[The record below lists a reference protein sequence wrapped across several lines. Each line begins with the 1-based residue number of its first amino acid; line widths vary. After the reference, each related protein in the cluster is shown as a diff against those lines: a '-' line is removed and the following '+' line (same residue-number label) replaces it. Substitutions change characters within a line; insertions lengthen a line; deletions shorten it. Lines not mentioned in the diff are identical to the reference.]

1 MLGKNNQFMNQKM
14 FGRKF
19 EKYSI
24 KKLKVGAASVLIG
37 AGFFFGYHV
46 EASETD
52 ASITSVT
59 DNGYNRTGTGD
70 SGKIDSP
77 EFVMVTHEKPG
88 GVVEDVAI
96 LKSKFSENLDQLKKD
111 YPGFTATRLQ
121 LVGTNKYKITYVP
134 DTTTNQPSSTTESAA
149 NTGDTGTTNST
160 SATTNPTQPTTENK
174 VSLQGH
180 IVGNQTEYNVGEQI
194 ISTFRLDV
202 SAPSKLEEG
211 SYILVNLPENEPIT
225 DVQFGTALRVE
236 KVTNTQYKIYTGEVP
251 SGSYGNF
258 NISYKFDKYRTGR
271 NSQTSITSQVM
282 DKNGNPISPE
292 KTTKSVVTNTN
303 KSGYASIHV
312 DSESGAREL
321 ALFNTNAPGDTIDET
336 KNKELVLKLTTLNK
350 EVAAVNKIQHAIT
363 LPTGAVVSET
373 SINAGWTQEGNI
385 ARYTRTLPDAKAV
398 FDQGNNTSDDT
409 LRINMRQAGTLEEFL
424 KGKEFTFTDNVT
436 YTDKSGETNTSQGA
450 TTLVVKAVNPYKDN
464 GGGAKP
470 DSAGGQPPLVIN
482 NFTNEQNHENR
493 VNIAIPGINSETD
506 DKRIIVFWRSVDTP
520 TKVKEVEL
528 TIDSDFDQKRSIEFY
543 GTWNKNG
550 AYAAW
555 YAPDNLGTSN
565 TFEVYTVNG
574 TTETKLGEIAFK
586 KNGGTSIDLPEGT
599 TRVLLKPKGEMT
611 FTNDTLSQAGIYL
624 HQNLKGLEKA
634 KQMVAEGKEAKS
646 IVTAKISTQDTDVVN
661 TSISKTILADART
674 ALKLTSRTGKIETVL
689 SGNKTQ
695 LLSSG
700 IEAYDYSPSG
710 LGNRV
715 YSTVTSHQATTDK
728 KLDYLG
734 TKNPKIIVELPDG
747 FSYAGN
753 SPLVTKDDNYQNTG
767 KRVLIIDPK
776 DSNTRENVTPDLEFN
791 VAQWVQTGSYRLKY
805 TLVWDENRFLHG
817 LNPNSEF
824 DGDKTIIN
832 TSTFTY
838 EIPVTNTSGT
848 RLHVDVTDKN
858 DQREGYTT
866 SLQNLAPKADVTYRF
881 TLSNTDNSK
890 LSNNEV
896 LVTLPKKDD
905 KNIVDTSIARNS
917 AFDVEATGE
926 AIAPAGWT
934 AYYSTSPINGNANE
948 VAAATTLTADQV
960 TDWSKVTAVKFVSNP
975 GTTLNPG
982 LSNEFLVPARIS
994 KDAKDTQV
1002 AYISAAA
1009 KTNAEAIY
1017 NEANVASVTIKTE
1030 NINTGSVKIAYEDMQ
1045 GNSIK
1050 PTITAIEK
1058 RAYTKDYNVDT
1069 EEYRPDEFTYN
1080 EIAYRYMKVKETSAP
1095 VEGVINSKEITVTYV
1110 YDTLYKDEKETKTIT
1125 RTIKYVDASNE
1136 TTEVSPKVV
1145 QTVTL
1150 TRTNKRNKVT
1160 NTLEEGTWTSGSWT
1174 EQASP
1179 TVANYGT
1186 PDKASVASVPVTP
1199 TMENEEVVVK
1209 YPQAKEDEVETKVI
1223 TRTIKYVD
1231 VSNETTEVSPK
1242 VVQTVTLTRTN
1253 KRNKVTNTLEEG
1265 TWTSGSWTEQ
1275 ASPTLAK
1282 YGTPD
1287 KTSVSSV
1294 VVTPTTENTEVV
1306 VKYPQAADT
1315 KTVATKQTVTYEGAG
1330 DKTPAPNEQTDYTF
1344 TGKTNKVTN
1353 VTKWNEETH
1362 TYGVVTTPKVEG
1374 YYADKAQAG
1383 GKKVTPTE
1391 PEASDKVV
1399 YKPLGKVILVDEG
1412 GNEIPNTPKPTYKNN
1427 PNDPTLGGETPIP
1440 EIPDGY
1446 EIKPKQDVPGFNPEG
1461 KVVTPSKP
1469 GEDTRIVL
1477 VKVNQKATVK
1487 YVVDGTNTVLHK
1499 DELEGK
1505 SGEPIQYTTEAK
1517 LAELK
1522 KLGYELVTDG
1532 FVTATDKNFDNDPRV
1547 DQDFLV
1553 TVAKTVPV
1561 TPTTPQNPNEDP
1573 KNPNPGDPID
1583 PKNPDGPKWT
1593 KDALDKLN
1601 NIKSVTR
1608 TITYVKDGTDEEVST
1623 TEAPK
1628 VTNKV
1633 SFTRT
1638 VVVNPKDGSVVGYD
1652 TTGDGIADVPATDT
1666 TSGWTAAGTAKFAE
1680 VKSPVVKGYVVKPN
1694 QDTQGDLVEADG
1706 SKVKASTTDLTVDSA
1721 NQDLK
1726 VRYVP
1731 VGKLVPKVPEGETP
1745 PTPVTPTPYE
1755 NVPGEPGKVVP
1766 PSPTKPTDPQDPNSP
1781 KVPVIPHIP
1790 GTTPKDPN
1798 GNPLKPVDPTDPTK
1812 GYVPPTPKTPTE
1824 NTEINYEKDT
1834 QKAVTKFVDPSGN
1847 LIPGVNNIVETGNSG
1862 DPLTKATEVT
1872 TEIAKLIAKGYDLV
1886 SNNYGKDNNG
1896 NFDKDSGKDQEY
1908 TVVLTQHIQD
1918 VPPFDPTN
1926 PNDPNTPKP
1935 GEPIDPKNPDGPK
1948 WTKELID
1955 KLNTTKHVTRTIT
1968 YVEDGTDKEVAD
1980 KATDKVTFTR
1990 TAKINVVTGT
2000 IEYGNWTSVNNDTT
2014 FDKVTSPV
2022 VPGYVLKDASQKE
2035 VAATENLTENS
2046 KDENIKVVYV
2056 PVGKL
2061 VPKVPEGVTPPTPT
2075 PYDNVP
2081 GEPGKVVPPSPTK
2094 PTDPQDPNSP
2104 KVPVIPHIPGT
2115 TPQVPKDPTKPVDP
2129 NTNPLV
2135 PLKPIDPKDPTKGYE
2150 VPPVPNDPTKDTP
2163 IEYVPNNP
2171 KDDEFKP
2178 KPPQPQPNP
2187 KPYPGPNPTP
2197 VPNPAPA
2204 PQPEPKPEPK
2214 PNPETPKPVTP
2225 ADNGD
2230 NNGNNNG
2237 TPSNNGD
2244 HTPMRELP
2252 NTGIGNE
2259 FAIFGTAASAILA
2272 GLGLV
2277 VPGKK
2282 KEEEE

>member
-1 MLGKNNQFMNQKM
+1 MFKLSRQQKDHRY
-14 FGRKF
+14 FCGNRY

-37 AGFFFGYHV
+37 AGFFLGYHV
-46 EASETD
+46 EADEID
-52 ASITSVT
+52 APIASVT
-59 DNGYNRTGTGD
+59 DSGYNRTGTGNSVVAD
-70 SGKIDSP
+70 TQ

-96 LKSKFSENLDQLKKD
+96 LKSKFSENLEQLKKE
-111 YPGFTATRLQ
+111 YPGFTATSLQ
-121 LVGTNKYKITYVP
+121 SIGINKYKITYVP
-134 DTTTNQPSSTTESAA
+134 VAATNPPSSTTESAA
-149 NTGDTGTTNST
+149 NTGDTATSNST
-160 SATTNPTQPTTENK
+160 PATTENK

-180 IVGNQTEYNVGEQI
+180 LVGNQTEYNVGEQI

-258 NISYKFDKYRTGR
+258 NISYKFDKYKTGR

-292 KTTKSVVTNTN
+292 KTTKSVVANTN

-312 DSESGAREL
+312 DSESGARDL

-385 ARYTRTLPDAKAV
+385 ARYTRTIPDAKTV

-436 YTDKSGETNTSQGA
+436 YTDKSGETNTSQG
-450 TTLVVKAVNPYKDN
+450 TTSLVVKAVNPYKDN
-464 GGGAKP
+464 GDGATP
-470 DSAGGQPPLVIN
+470 NTAGAQPPLVIN
-482 NFTNEQNHENR
+482 NYTNEQNHENR
-493 VNIAIPGINSETD
+493 VNIAIPGINAETD

-611 FTNDTLSQAGIYL
+611 LTNDTLSQAGIYL

-634 KQMVAEGKEAKS
+634 KQMVVEGKEAKS
-646 IVTAKISTQDTDVVN
+646 IVTAKVSTQDTDVVN

-689 SGNKTQ
+689 AGNKTQ
-695 LLSSG
+695 SLSSG

-715 YSTVTSHQATTDK
+715 YSTYTSHGATTDK

-776 DSNTRENVTPDLEFN
+776 DSNTRENVTPNLEFN

-817 LNPNSEF
+817 LNPNNEF

-838 EIPVTNTSGT
+838 EIPVSNTSAT

-866 SLQNLAPKADVTYRF
+866 SLQNLAPKTDVTYRF

-994 KDAKDTQV
+994 KDAKDKQV

-1009 KTNAEAIY
+1009 KTNAEEIY
-1017 NEANVASVTIKTE
+1017 NEANVASVTIKIE
-1030 NINTGSVKIAYEDMQ
+1030 NIKNGAVKIAYEDMQ
-1045 GNSIK
+1045 GNTIK

-1080 EIAYRYMKVKETSAP
+1080 GIAYRYMRVKETSAP
-1095 VEGVINSKEITVTYV
+1095 VEGVINSEEITVTYV
-1110 YDTLYKDEKETKTIT
+1110 YDTLYENVPETKVIT

-1136 TTEVSPKVV
+1136 TTEVSPKVE

-1150 TRTNKRNKVT
+1150 ARTNKRNKVT
-1160 NTLEEGTWTSGSWT
+1160 NTLEEGTWTTGSWA

-1179 TVANYGT
+1179 SPANYGT
-1186 PDKASVASVPVTP
+1186 PD
-1199 TMENEEVVVK
+1199 
-1209 YPQAKEDEVETKVI
+1209 Q
-1223 TRTIKYVD
+1223 
-1231 VSNETTEVSPK
+1231 
-1242 VVQTVTLTRTN
+1242 
-1253 KRNKVTNTLEEG
+1253 
-1265 TWTSGSWTEQ
+1265 
-1275 ASPTLAK
+1275 
-1282 YGTPD
+1282 
-1287 KTSVSSV
+1287 TSVSSV
-1294 VVTPTTENTEVV
+1294 AVTPAMKDTEVV
-1306 VKYPQAADT
+1306 VKYPQAVDT
-1315 KTVATKQTVTYEGAG
+1315 KTVATKQTVTYEGAE

-1353 VTKWNEETH
+1353 VTTWNEETH

-1383 GKKVTPTE
+1383 GKEVTPTN

-1427 PNDPTLGGETPIP
+1427 PNDPTVGGETPIP

-1461 KVVTPSKP
+1461 KVVTPPKPGEDTRIVLVAKQGDITKATKQTVTYEGAEDKTPAPNEQTDYTFTGKTNKVTNVTTWNEETHTYGVVTTPKVEGYYADKAQAGGKEVTPTNPEASDKVVYKPLGKVILVDEGGNEIPNTPKPTYKNNPNDPTVGGETPIPEIPDGYEIKPKQDVPGFNPEGKVVTPPKPGEDTRIVLVAKQGDITKATKQTVTYEGAEDKTPAPNEQTDYTFTGKTNKVTNVTTWNEETHTYGVVTTPKVEGYYADKAQAGGKEVTPTNPEASDKVVYKPLGKVILVDEGGNEIPNTPKPTYKNNPNDPTVGGETPIPEIPDGYEIKPKQDVPGFNPEGKVVTPPKP

-1477 VKVNQKATVK
+1477 VKANQKATVT
-1487 YVVDGTNTVLHK
+1487 YIVEGTSTVLHT
-1499 DELEGK
+1499 DNLEGK
-1505 SGEPIQYTTEAK
+1505 SGEPIEYSTVAK

-1522 KLGYELVTDG
+1522 ALGYDLVTDG
-1532 FVTATDKNFDNDPRV
+1532 FTTATYKNYDNNPKV
-1547 DQDFLV
+1547 DQSFLV
-1553 TVAKTVPV
+1553 TVVKTVPV

-1583 PKNPDGPKWT
+1583 PKNPNGPKWT
-1593 KDALDKLN
+1593 KEALDKLN

-1608 TITYVKDGTDEEVST
+1608 TITYVKDGTTEEVST

-1652 TTGDGIADVPATDT
+1652 TTGDGIADVAATDT
-1666 TSGWTAAGTAKFAE
+1666 TSGWKAAGTAKFAE
-1680 VKSPVVKGYVVKPN
+1680 KTSPVVKGYVVKPN

-1706 SKVKASTTDLTVDSA
+1706 SKVKASTTDLTVDSP

-1731 VGKLVPKVPEGETP
+1731 VGTWTPKVPEGETP
-1745 PTPVTPTPYE
+1745 INPIPYPNDPTD
-1755 NVPGEPGKVVP
+1755 PGKVVDP
-1766 PSPTKPTDPQDPNSP
+1766 NDPTNPNDPNKPT
-1781 KVPVIPHIP
+1781 VPVVPHIP

-1798 GNPLKPVDPTDPTK
+1798 GNPLKPVDPK
-1812 GYVPPTPKTPTE
+1812 
-1824 NTEINYEKDT
+1824 
-1834 QKAVTKFVDPSGN
+1834 DPS
-1847 LIPGVNNIVETGNSG
+1847 
-1862 DPLTKATEVT
+1862 
-1872 TEIAKLIAKGYDLV
+1872 
-1886 SNNYGKDNNG
+1886 
-1896 NFDKDSGKDQEY
+1896 
-1908 TVVLTQHIQD
+1908 
-1918 VPPFDPTN
+1918 
-1926 PNDPNTPKP
+1926 
-1935 GEPIDPKNPDGPK
+1935 
-1948 WTKELID
+1948 
-1955 KLNTTKHVTRTIT
+1955 
-1968 YVEDGTDKEVAD
+1968 
-1980 KATDKVTFTR
+1980 
-1990 TAKINVVTGT
+1990 
-2000 IEYGNWTSVNNDTT
+2000 
-2014 FDKVTSPV
+2014 
-2022 VPGYVLKDASQKE
+2022 
-2035 VAATENLTENS
+2035 
-2046 KDENIKVVYV
+2046 
-2056 PVGKL
+2056 
-2061 VPKVPEGVTPPTPT
+2061 
-2075 PYDNVP
+2075 
-2081 GEPGKVVPPSPTK
+2081 
-2094 PTDPQDPNSP
+2094 
-2104 KVPVIPHIPGT
+2104 
-2115 TPQVPKDPTKPVDP
+2115 
-2129 NTNPLV
+2129 
-2135 PLKPIDPKDPTKGYE
+2135 KGYE
-2150 VPPVPNDPTKDTP
+2150 VPST
-2163 IEYVPNNP
+2163 
-2171 KDDEFKP
+2171 
-2178 KPPQPQPNP
+2178 
-2187 KPYPGPNPTP
+2187 
-2197 VPNPAPA
+2197 
-2204 PQPEPKPEPK
+2204 
-2214 PNPETPKPVTP
+2214 PETPEQPVVPVQPEQPTTPTQPAVPTP
-2225 ADNGD
+2225 AETSVATDSATQPA
-2230 NNGNNNG
+2230 
-2237 TPSNNGD
+2237 TPKYVEGQK
-2244 HTPMRELP
+2244 ELP
-2252 NTGIGNE
+2252 NTGTKAN
-2259 FAIFGTAASAILA
+2259 ASLL
-2272 GLGLV
+2272 GLGIL
-2277 VPGKK
+2277 GALSGFGLLGRKK
-2282 KEEEE
+2282 KED

>member
-1 MLGKNNQFMNQKM
+1 MLGKNNQFMNQKK

-19 EKYSI
+19 EKYAI
-24 KKLKVGAASVLIG
+24 KKLRVGVASVVVGAS
-37 AGFFFGYHV
+37 FFFGYHV
-46 EASETD
+46 EAS
-52 ASITSVT
+52 VT
-59 DNGYNRTGTGD
+59 DSGYNRTGTGNSVVAD
-70 SGKIDSP
+70 TQ

-96 LKSKFSENLDQLKKD
+96 LKSKFSENLEQLKKE
-111 YPGFTATRLQ
+111 YPGFTATSLQ
-121 LVGTNKYKITYVP
+121 PIGNNKYKITYVP
-134 DTTTNQPSSTTESAA
+134 VAATNQPSSTTESVA
-149 NTGDTGTTNST
+149 NTREAGTSNST
-160 SATTNPTQPTTENK
+160 LATSNQTQPTTENK

-385 ARYTRTLPDAKAV
+385 ARYTRTIPDAKAV
-398 FDQGNNTSDDT
+398 FNQGNNTSDDT

-470 DSAGGQPPLVIN
+470 DSAGAQPPLVIN

-493 VNIAIPGINSETD
+493 VNIAIPGINTETD
-506 DKRIIVFWRSVDTP
+506 DKRIIAFWRSVATP

-543 GTWNKNG
+543 GVWNDNG

-565 TFEVYTVNG
+565 KFEVYTVNG

-599 TRVLLKPKGEMT
+599 TKVVLKPVGEMN
-611 FTNDTLSQAGIYL
+611 FTGNTISQVGIYL

-646 IVTAKISTQDTDVVN
+646 IVTAKVSTQDSDVVN

-674 ALKLTSRTGKIETVL
+674 ALKLTSRTAKIETVL
-689 SGNKTQ
+689 AGNKTQ

-715 YSTVTSHQATTDK
+715 YSTVTSHHATTDK

-734 TKNPKIIVELPDG
+734 TQNPKIIVELPDG

-805 TLVWDENRFLHG
+805 TLVWDESRFLHG
-817 LNPNSEF
+817 LNPNDEF

-838 EIPVTNTSGT
+838 EIPVSNTSAT

-866 SLQNLAPKADVTYRF
+866 SLQNLAPKTDVTYRF

-905 KNIVDTSIARNS
+905 KNIVDTNINRNS

-926 AIAPAGWT
+926 AIVPAGWT
-934 AYYSTSPINGNANE
+934 AYYSTTPINGNANE

-994 KDAKDTQV
+994 KDAKDKQV

-1009 KTNAEAIY
+1009 KTNAEEIY

-1030 NINTGSVKIAYEDMQ
+1030 NIKNGSVKIAYEDMQ
-1045 GNSIK
+1045 GNTIK

-1080 EIAYRYMKVKETSAP
+1080 GIAYRYMKVKETSAP
-1095 VEGVINSKEITVTYV
+1095 VEGVVNSEEITVTYV
-1110 YDTLYKDEKETKTIT
+1110 YDTLYENVPETKTIT

-1160 NTLEEGTWTSGSWT
+1160 NTLEEGTWAQGSWT

-1199 TMENEEVVVK
+1199 TMEN
-1209 YPQAKEDEVETKVI
+1209 A
-1223 TRTIKYVD
+1223 
-1231 VSNETTEVSPK
+1231 
-1242 VVQTVTLTRTN
+1242 
-1253 KRNKVTNTLEEG
+1253 
-1265 TWTSGSWTEQ
+1265 
-1275 ASPTLAK
+1275 
-1282 YGTPD
+1282 
-1287 KTSVSSV
+1287 
-1294 VVTPTTENTEVV
+1294 EVV

-1330 DKTPAPNEQTDYTF
+1330 DKIPAPNEQTDYTF

-1353 VTKWNEETH
+1353 VTTWNEETH

-1427 PNDPTLGGETPIP
+1427 PNDPTVGGETPIP

-1487 YVVDGTNTVLHK
+1487 YVVDRTNTVLHK

-1652 TTGDGIADVPATDT
+1652 TTGDGIADVPATDI

-1731 VGKLVPKVPEGETP
+1731 VGKLVPKVPEGVTP

-1790 GTTPKDPN
+1790 GKTPKDPN

-2075 PYDNVP
+2075 PYDNLP

-2178 KPPQPQPNP
+2178 KPPQSQPNP

-2252 NTGIGNE
+2252 NTGTGNE
-2259 FAIFGTAASAILA
+2259 FAIFGAAASAILA

>member
-1 MLGKNNQFMNQKM
+1 MFKLSRQQKDHRY
-14 FGRKF
+14 FCGNRY

-37 AGFFFGYHV
+37 AGFFLGYHV
-46 EASETD
+46 EADEID
-52 ASITSVT
+52 APIASVT
-59 DNGYNRTGTGD
+59 DSGYNRTGTGNSVVAD
-70 SGKIDSP
+70 TQ

-96 LKSKFSENLDQLKKD
+96 LKSKFSENLEQLKKD
-111 YPGFTATRLQ
+111 YPGFTATSLQ
-121 LVGTNKYKITYVP
+121 SVGENKYKITYVP
-134 DTTTNQPSSTTESAA
+134 VTTTNQPSSTTESAA
-149 NTGDTGTTNST
+149 NTGDTGTSNST
-160 SATTNPTQPTTENK
+160 PATTNQTQPTTENK

-180 IVGNQTEYNVGEQI
+180 LVGNQTEYNVGEQI

-236 KVTNTQYKIYTGEVP
+236 KVTDTQYKIYTGEVP

-292 KTTKSVVTNTN
+292 KTTKSVVANTN

-312 DSESGAREL
+312 DSESGARDL

-385 ARYTRTLPDAKAV
+385 ARYTRTITDAKPV

-436 YTDKSGETNTSQGA
+436 YTDKSGETNTSQG
-450 TTLVVKAVNPYKDN
+450 TTSLVVKAVNPYKDN
-464 GGGAKP
+464 GDGATP
-470 DSAGGQPPLVIN
+470 NTAGAQPPLVIN
-482 NFTNEQNHENR
+482 NYTNEQNHENR
-493 VNIAIPGINSETD
+493 VNIAIPGINAETD

-674 ALKLTSRTGKIETVL
+674 ALKLTSRTRKIETVL
-689 SGNKTQ
+689 AGNKTQ
-695 LLSSG
+695 SLSSG

-715 YSTVTSHQATTDK
+715 YSTYTSHGATTDK

-734 TKNPKIIVELPDG
+734 TQNPKIIVELPDG

-817 LNPNSEF
+817 LNPNNEF

-838 EIPVTNTSGT
+838 EIPVSNTSAT

-934 AYYSTSPINGNANE
+934 AYYLTSPISGNANE

-994 KDAKDTQV
+994 KDAKDKQV

-1009 KTNAEAIY
+1009 KTNAEEIY

-1030 NINTGSVKIAYEDMQ
+1030 NIKNGAVKIAYEDMQ
-1045 GNSIK
+1045 GNTIK

-1080 EIAYRYMKVKETSAP
+1080 EIAYRFMKVKETSAP
-1095 VEGVINSKEITVTYV
+1095 VEGVINSEEITVTYV
-1110 YDTLYKDEKETKTIT
+1110 YDTLYENVPETKIIT

-1160 NTLEEGTWTSGSWT
+1160 NTLEEGTWTTGSWA

-1179 TVANYGT
+1179 SPANYGT
-1186 PDKASVASVPVTP
+1186 PD
-1199 TMENEEVVVK
+1199 
-1209 YPQAKEDEVETKVI
+1209 Q
-1223 TRTIKYVD
+1223 
-1231 VSNETTEVSPK
+1231 
-1242 VVQTVTLTRTN
+1242 
-1253 KRNKVTNTLEEG
+1253 
-1265 TWTSGSWTEQ
+1265 
-1275 ASPTLAK
+1275 
-1282 YGTPD
+1282 
-1287 KTSVSSV
+1287 TSVSSV
-1294 VVTPTTENTEVV
+1294 AVTPAMKDTEVV
-1306 VKYPQAADT
+1306 VKYPQAVDT
-1315 KTVATKQTVTYEGAG
+1315 KTVATKQTVTYEGAE

-1353 VTKWNEETH
+1353 VTTWNEETH

-1383 GKKVTPTE
+1383 GQVVTPTS

-1427 PNDPTLGGETPIP
+1427 PNDPTVGGETPIP

-1461 KVVTPSKP
+1461 KVVTPPRPGEDTRIVLVAKQGDITKATKQTVTYEGAEDKTPAPNEQTDYTFTGKTNKVTNVTTWNEETHTYGVVTTPKVEGYYADKAQAGGQVVTPTSPEASDKVVYKPLGKVILVDEGGNEIPNTPKPTYKNNPNDPTVGGETPIPEIPDGYEIKPKQDVPGFNPEGKVVTPPKPGEDTRIVLVAKQGDITKATKQTVTYEGAEDKTPAPNEQTDYTFTGKTNKVTNVTTWNEETHTYGVVTTPKVEGYYADKAQAGGQVVTPTSPEASDKVVYKPLGKVILVDEGGNEIPNTPKPTYKNNPNDPTVGGETPIPEIPDGYEIKPKQDVPGFNPEGKVVTPPKP

-1477 VKVNQKATVK
+1477 VKANQKATVT
-1487 YVVDGTNTVLHK
+1487 YIVEGTSTVLHT
-1499 DELEGK
+1499 DNLEGK
-1505 SGEPIQYTTEAK
+1505 SGEPIEYSTVAK

-1522 KLGYELVTDG
+1522 ALGYDLVTDG
-1532 FVTATDKNFDNDPRV
+1532 FTTATYKNYDNNPKV
-1547 DQDFLV
+1547 DQSFLV
-1553 TVAKTVPV
+1553 TVVKTVPV

-1583 PKNPDGPKWT
+1583 PKNPNGPKWT
-1593 KDALDKLN
+1593 KEALDKLN

-1628 VTNKV
+1628 VMNKV

-1652 TTGDGIADVPATDT
+1652 TTGDGIADVAATDT
-1666 TSGWTAAGTAKFAE
+1666 TSGWKSAGTAKFAE

-1706 SKVKASTTDLTVDSA
+1706 SKVKASTTDLTVDSP

-1731 VGKLVPKVPEGETP
+1731 VGTWTPKVPEGETP
-1745 PTPVTPTPYE
+1745 INPIPYPNDPTD
-1755 NVPGEPGKVVP
+1755 PGKVVDP
-1766 PSPTKPTDPQDPNSP
+1766 NDPTNPNDPNKPT
-1781 KVPVIPHIP
+1781 VPVVPHIP

-1798 GNPLKPVDPTDPTK
+1798 GNPLKPVDPK
-1812 GYVPPTPKTPTE
+1812 
-1824 NTEINYEKDT
+1824 
-1834 QKAVTKFVDPSGN
+1834 DPS
-1847 LIPGVNNIVETGNSG
+1847 
-1862 DPLTKATEVT
+1862 
-1872 TEIAKLIAKGYDLV
+1872 
-1886 SNNYGKDNNG
+1886 
-1896 NFDKDSGKDQEY
+1896 
-1908 TVVLTQHIQD
+1908 
-1918 VPPFDPTN
+1918 
-1926 PNDPNTPKP
+1926 
-1935 GEPIDPKNPDGPK
+1935 
-1948 WTKELID
+1948 
-1955 KLNTTKHVTRTIT
+1955 
-1968 YVEDGTDKEVAD
+1968 
-1980 KATDKVTFTR
+1980 
-1990 TAKINVVTGT
+1990 
-2000 IEYGNWTSVNNDTT
+2000 
-2014 FDKVTSPV
+2014 
-2022 VPGYVLKDASQKE
+2022 
-2035 VAATENLTENS
+2035 
-2046 KDENIKVVYV
+2046 
-2056 PVGKL
+2056 
-2061 VPKVPEGVTPPTPT
+2061 
-2075 PYDNVP
+2075 
-2081 GEPGKVVPPSPTK
+2081 
-2094 PTDPQDPNSP
+2094 
-2104 KVPVIPHIPGT
+2104 
-2115 TPQVPKDPTKPVDP
+2115 
-2129 NTNPLV
+2129 
-2135 PLKPIDPKDPTKGYE
+2135 KGYE
-2150 VPPVPNDPTKDTP
+2150 VPST
-2163 IEYVPNNP
+2163 
-2171 KDDEFKP
+2171 
-2178 KPPQPQPNP
+2178 
-2187 KPYPGPNPTP
+2187 
-2197 VPNPAPA
+2197 
-2204 PQPEPKPEPK
+2204 
-2214 PNPETPKPVTP
+2214 PETPEQPVVPVQPEQPTTP
-2225 ADNGD
+2225 TQPAVP
-2230 NNGNNNG
+2230 
-2237 TPSNNGD
+2237 TPTETSVPTD
-2244 HTPMRELP
+2244 SATQPATPKYVEGQKELP
-2252 NTGIGNE
+2252 NTGTKAN
-2259 FAIFGTAASAILA
+2259 ASLL
-2272 GLGLV
+2272 GLGIL
-2277 VPGKK
+2277 GALSGFGLLGRKK
-2282 KEEEE
+2282 KED

>member
-1 MLGKNNQFMNQKM
+1 MLGKNNQFMNQKK

-19 EKYSI
+19 EKYAI
-24 KKLKVGAASVLIG
+24 KKLRVGVASVVVG

-46 EASETD
+46 EAS
-52 ASITSVT
+52 VT
-59 DNGYNRTGTGD
+59 DSGYNRTGTGNSVVAD
-70 SGKIDSP
+70 TQ

-96 LKSKFSENLDQLKKD
+96 LKSKFSENLEQLKKE
-111 YPGFTATRLQ
+111 YPGFTATSLQ
-121 LVGTNKYKITYVP
+121 PIGNNKYKITYVP
-134 DTTTNQPSSTTESAA
+134 VAATNQPSPTTESVA
-149 NTGDTGTTNST
+149 NTREAGTSNST
-160 SATTNPTQPTTENK
+160 LATSDQTQPTTENK

-312 DSESGAREL
+312 DSESGARDL

-385 ARYTRTLPDAKAV
+385 ARYTRTIQDAKTV

-409 LRINMRQAGTLEEFL
+409 LRVNMRQTGTLEEFL
-424 KGKEFTFTDNVT
+424 KGKEFTFTDNVI
-436 YTDKSGETNTSQGA
+436 YTDKSGETNTSQG
-450 TTLVVKAVNPYKDN
+450 TTSLVVKAVNPYKDN
-464 GGGAKP
+464 GDGATP
-470 DSAGGQPPLVIN
+470 NAAGGQPPLVIN
-482 NFTNEQNHENR
+482 NYTNEQNHENR
-493 VNIAIPGINSETD
+493 VNIAIPGINAETD

-520 TKVKEVEL
+520 TKVKEVEI

-574 TTETKLGEIAFK
+574 ATETKLGEIAFK

-599 TRVLLKPKGEMT
+599 SRVLLKPKGEMT

-646 IVTAKISTQDTDVVN
+646 IVTAKVLTQDTDVVN

-674 ALKLTSRTGKIETVL
+674 ALKLTPRTGKIETVL
-689 SGNKTQ
+689 AGNKTQ
-695 LLSSG
+695 SLSSG

-715 YSTVTSHQATTDK
+715 YSTYTSHGATTDK

-776 DSNTRENVTPDLEFN
+776 DSNTRENVTPNLEFN

-817 LNPNSEF
+817 LNPNNEF

-838 EIPVTNTSGT
+838 EIPVSNTSAT

-866 SLQNLAPKADVTYRF
+866 SLQNLAPKTDVTYRF

-1069 EEYRPDEFTYN
+1069 KEYKPDTLIGKDGKEYYFV
-1080 EIAYRYMKVKETSAP
+1080 KVKDSSPKPTGTIDSPE
-1095 VEGVINSKEITVTYV
+1095 VTVTYV
-1110 YDTLYKDEKETKTIT
+1110 YDLLYDEITK
-1125 RTIKYVDASNE
+1125 
-1136 TTEVSPKVV
+1136 
-1145 QTVTL
+1145 
-1150 TRTNKRNKVT
+1150 
-1160 NTLEEGTWTSGSWT
+1160 
-1174 EQASP
+1174 
-1179 TVANYGT
+1179 
-1186 PDKASVASVPVTP
+1186 
-1199 TMENEEVVVK
+1199 
-1209 YPQAKEDEVETKVI
+1209 
-1223 TRTIKYVD
+1223 
-1231 VSNETTEVSPK
+1231 
-1242 VVQTVTLTRTN
+1242 
-1253 KRNKVTNTLEEG
+1253 
-1265 TWTSGSWTEQ
+1265 
-1275 ASPTLAK
+1275 
-1282 YGTPD
+1282 
-1287 KTSVSSV
+1287 
-1294 VVTPTTENTEVV
+1294 
-1306 VKYPQAADT
+1306 
-1315 KTVATKQTVTYEGAG
+1315 ATKQTITYEGAG
-1330 DKTPAPNEQTDYTF
+1330 ENTPAPNEQTNYTF

-1353 VTKWNEETH
+1353 VTTWNEETH

-1383 GKKVTPTE
+1383 GKEVTPTN

-1427 PNDPTLGGETPIP
+1427 PNDPTVGGETPIP

-1461 KVVTPSKP
+1461 KVVNPPEP
-1469 GEDTRIVL
+1469 GKDTRIVL

-1652 TTGDGIADVPATDT
+1652 TTGDGIADVAATDT
-1666 TSGWTAAGTAKFAE
+1666 TSGWKAAGTAKFTE
-1680 VKSPVVKGYVVKPN
+1680 KTSPVVKGYVVKPN

-1731 VGKLVPKVPEGETP
+1731 VGKLVPKVPEGVTP

-1908 TVVLTQHIQD
+1908 TVVLTPHVQD

-1926 PNDPNTPKP
+1926 PNDQNTPKP
-1935 GEPIDPKNPDGPK
+1935 GQPIDPENPTGPK
-1948 WTKELID
+1948 WTEELI
-1955 KLNTTKHVTRTIT
+1955 KSLETTKHVNRTIS
-1968 YVEDGTDKEVAD
+1968 YVKEDGSKVEYTDKDGNKSTAD
-1980 KATDKVTFTR
+1980 VTDKVTFTR
-1990 TAKINVVTGT
+1990 PAKINVVTGT
-2000 IEYGNWTSVNNDTT
+2000 IEYGKWTPVNNDTT

-2252 NTGIGNE
+2252 NTGTGNE
-2259 FAIFGTAASAILA
+2259 FAIFGAAASAILA